1 MSEVRSVTIQMMDMV
16 IDLQKSV
23 NAAIEYPSEL
33 TITQA
38 VINLESTREALQ
50 LLIEACDQSEGA
62 QIEADD
68 LSNLIIVIQ
77 DTTEIMQQAVADLQ
91 PLINELI
98 DKANHANVS
107 Q

>member
-62 QIEADD
+62 MIEADD
-68 LSNLIIVIQ
+68 LSNLIVVIN

-91 PLINELI
+91 PLIAELI
-98 DKANHANVS
+98 DKANN
-107 Q
+107 

>member
-1 MSEVRSVTIQMMDMV
+1 MSEVHTVTIQMMDLV
-16 IDLQKSV
+16 IDLQKAV
-23 NAAIEYPSEL
+23 NAALTFPSEL

-62 QIEADD
+62 MIEADD
-68 LSNLIIVIQ
+68 LSNLIIVIN
-77 DTTEIMQQAVADLQ
+77 DTTEIMQEAVADLQ
-91 PLINELI
+91 PLIAELI
-98 DKANHANVS
+98 DRAN

>member
-1 MSEVRSVTIQMMDMV
+1 MSEVHNVTIEMMDLV
-16 IDLQKSV
+16 IDLLKAV
-23 NAAIEYPSEL
+23 NAALTFPSEL

-50 LLIEACDQSEGA
+50 LLIAACEESEGA

-68 LSNLIIVIQ
+68 LSNLIIVIH
-77 DTTEIMQQAVADLQ
+77 DTTEIMKEAVADLQ

-98 DKANHANVS
+98 DKANN
-107 Q
+107 

>member
-1 MSEVRSVTIQMMDMV
+1 MDLV
-16 IDLQKSV
+16 IALQKAV
-23 NAAIEYPSEL
+23 NAALTFPSEL

-62 QIEADD
+62 MIEADD
-68 LSNLIIVIQ
+68 LSNLIIVIN
-77 DTTEIMQQAVADLQ
+77 DTTEIMQEAVADLQ
-91 PLINELI
+91 PLIAELI
-98 DKANHANVS
+98 DKVN

>member
-1 MSEVRSVTIQMMDMV
+1 MSTTHNVTLQMYDL
-16 IDLQKSV
+16 IISLQKAV
-23 NAAIEYPSEL
+23 NAALTFPSEL

-50 LLIEACDQSEGA
+50 LLIEACKQSEGA

-68 LSNLIIVIQ
+68 LNNLITVIN

-91 PLINELI
+91 PLIAQLI
-98 DKANHANVS
+98 DKANN
-107 Q
+107 

>member
-1 MSEVRSVTIQMMDMV
+1 MSEVHTVTIQMMDLV
-16 IDLQKSV
+16 IDLQKAV
-23 NAAIEYPSEL
+23 NAALTFPSEL

-62 QIEADD
+62 MIEADD
-68 LSNLIIVIQ
+68 LSNLIIVIN
-77 DTTEIMQQAVADLQ
+77 DTTEIMQEAVADLQ
-91 PLINELI
+91 PLIAELI
-98 DKANHANVS
+98 DKVN

>member
-1 MSEVRSVTIQMMDMV
+1 MSEVHTVTIQMMDLV
-16 IDLQKSV
+16 IDLQKAV
-23 NAAIEYPSEL
+23 NAALTFPSEL

-62 QIEADD
+62 MIEADD
-68 LSNLIIVIQ
+68 LSNLIIVIN
-77 DTTEIMQQAVADLQ
+77 DTTAILQEAVADLQ
-91 PLINELI
+91 PLIAELI
-98 DKANHANVS
+98 DKVN

>member
-98 DKANHANVS
+98 DKAN